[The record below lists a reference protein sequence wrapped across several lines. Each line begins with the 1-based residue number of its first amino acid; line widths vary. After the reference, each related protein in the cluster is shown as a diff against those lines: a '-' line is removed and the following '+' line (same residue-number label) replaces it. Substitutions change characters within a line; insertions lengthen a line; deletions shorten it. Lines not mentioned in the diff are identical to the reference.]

1 MTRGWIVLAA
11 LAVGCDGGSDA
22 AKGDASAP
30 PAVKAPPA
38 DAKSPT
44 ADDAAAKAPTD
55 ACPDLSKLDVSEL
68 PPLPKSEHAAVL
80 DQVWTVVLQKH
91 FDPTLGCVDW
101 PAKRLEY
108 AKKLEGVTS
117 RKEAYATIDAMLHEL
132 GQSHFRLFG
141 AQERDTPPPGPASPP
156 MQVRWIDEALVV
168 VDSKATG
175 HLGPVPVGAVVEG
188 IDDKSVDE
196 IVESV
201 KARVQRPTE
210 AAFEIARAAEA
221 YLSCARETQTRKIRF
236 SDTSRDGAAAVRVVN
251 CELPEGELVTLGNL
265 RDVPTRV
272 EHRMLEDTDVGY
284 LAFNVWMLPMVT
296 RVKEAMAE
304 LRGKG
309 MKGLVLDLR
318 GNPGGVG
325 PMSVPVARLLLSE
338 AGSLGELKMR
348 DFAQQFNVEPDP
360 DPFTGP
366 VAILVDEGTA
376 STSEIFAQ
384 GLQDLGRVVVV
395 GGGPSAGAAL
405 PSLIEELEG
414 GAVLQYVVGDYH
426 SPKGTVVEGKGV
438 TPDIEVDETKEAFA
452 QGKDLVL
459 DAAVKHLSEQ
469 LSAAGDLPAAPAPT
483 QE

>member
-1 MTRGWIVLAA
+1 M
-11 LAVGCDGGSDA
+11 
-22 AKGDASAP
+22 
-30 PAVKAPPA
+30 KAEA
-38 DAKSPT
+38 DAP
-44 ADDAAAKAPTD
+44 PTD
-55 ACPDLSKLDVSEL
+55 ACPDLSKLDVSTL
-68 PPLPKSEHAAVL
+68 PPLPKSDYAGVL

-101 PAKRLEY
+101 PAKRMEY
-108 AKKLEGVTS
+108 AEKLEGVTS

-141 AQERDTPPPGPASPP
+141 AQDRDAPAPGPASPP
-156 MQVRWIDEALVV
+156 MQVRWIDDELVV
-168 VDSKATG
+168 VHSDATG
-175 HLGPVPVGAVVEG
+175 HLGPVPAGAVVTG
-188 IDDKSVDE
+188 IEDKPVEE
-196 IVESV
+196 IVASV
-201 KARVQRPTE
+201 KARTDRPTE

-221 YLSCARETQTRKIRF
+221 YLSCAREGQQRKVRMT
-236 SDTSRDGAAAVRVVN
+236 DTGREDTAAVRMVD
-251 CELPEGELVTLGNL
+251 CKIPEGELVTLGNL

-272 EHRMLEDTDVGY
+272 DHRMLDGGQVGY
-284 LAFNVWMLPMVT
+284 LAFNVWMLPMVE
-296 RVKEAMAE
+296 RVKESMAD

-309 MKGLVLDLR
+309 MKALVLDLR

-325 PMSVPVARLLLSE
+325 PMSVPVARLILSKS
-338 AGSLGELKMR
+338 GSLGELKMR
-348 DFAQQFNVEPDP
+348 DFAQQFNVEPDA
-360 DPFTGP
+360 DPFMGP

-438 TPDIEVDETKEAFA
+438 QPDILVDENKEAFA
-452 QGKDLVL
+452 AGKDLVL
-459 DAAVKHLSEQ
+459 EAAVKHLSEQ
-469 LSAAGDLPAAPAPT
+469 LSAPGEAPAEAPPT